1 MRRVLLLVGCWLIA
15 LPSGGLAEDHLIFV
29 DGFESGD
36 TSAWSK
42 TASGIWRPTPGTTWQ
57 WQLQG
62 TIDTSIDVEMYDIDL
77 FDAPTATITYLKDA
91 GREVVCYFS
100 AGSWENW
107 RPDAGD
113 YPAAVL
119 GDPLDGWAGEAWVD
133 IRRLDLLGPLLEARL
148 DLASSKG
155 CTGVEPDNVDAYQNS
170 SGFPLTAADQL
181 VFNRWLAS
189 EAHLR
194 GLSVGLKNDLGQVAD
209 LEADFDWAI
218 NEQCYQYAECDLLQ
232 PFINAG
238 KAVFGV
244 EYSGNENVFCPY
256 FNALGYSWMK
266 KNLDLDTWRID
277 CNDIP

>member
-1 MRRVLLLVGCWLIA
+1 MQRVLLLVGCWLIA
-15 LPSGGLAEDHLIFV
+15 LPTSGLAQDGLIFA

-36 TSAWSK
+36 TSAWSE
-42 TASGIWRPTPGTTWQ
+42 TVGGIWRPVPGTTWQ

-62 TIDTSIDVEMYDIDL
+62 TIDTSFDVEMYDIDL
-77 FDAPTATITYLKDA
+77 FDVPEAAIAQLKDA
-91 GREVVCYFS
+91 DREVVCYFS
-100 AGSWENW
+100 AGSREDW

-113 YPAAVL
+113 YPAIVL
-119 GDPLDGWAGEAWVD
+119 GDPLDGWAGEVWVD
-133 IRRLDLLGPLLEARL
+133 IRRIDLIGPILEARL
-148 DLASSKG
+148 DLANSKG

-181 VFNRWLAS
+181 AFNRWLAS
-189 EAHLR
+189 EAHQR
-194 GLSVGLKNDLGQVAD
+194 GLSIGLKNDLDQVAE
-209 LEADFDWAI
+209 LEPDFDWAI

-232 PFINAG
+232 PFIDAG

-256 FNALGYSWMK
+256 FNALGYSWLK
-266 KNLDLDTWRID
+266 KNLDLDAWRID